1 MHEAG
6 RHVAVALR
14 YQLGAEDLPTVVAKG
29 HGATAE
35 RIVATALMHGVP
47 IREDR
52 DLVAVLAA
60 IDVGR
65 PIPPVAFLAVAEI
78 LACLYRHNAR
88 LAGAGSDVDLAR

>member
-1 MHEAG
+1 MAKAG
-6 RHVAVALR
+6 THVAVALR
-14 YQLGAEDLPTVVAKG
+14 YELSGDDLPRVVAKG
-29 HGATAE
+29 HGAMAE
-35 RIVATALMHGVP
+35 RIVAAALTHGVA

-88 LAGAGSDVDLAR
+88 LAGAHADVEATG